1 MAILCFDELPD
12 YNAVEDFV
20 VSSSDN
26 LDCLPI
32 EYNDNGNVSVGSK
45 LSEDLSESISVND
58 YTKTFN
64 GRWYL

>member
-1 MAILCFDELPD
+1 MAIICYDELPD

-32 EYNDNGNVSVGSK
+32 EYNDNDNVSVGSK
-45 LSEDLSESISVND
+45 LSEDLSESISVNENI
-58 YTKTFN
+58 KQ
-64 GRWYL
+64 